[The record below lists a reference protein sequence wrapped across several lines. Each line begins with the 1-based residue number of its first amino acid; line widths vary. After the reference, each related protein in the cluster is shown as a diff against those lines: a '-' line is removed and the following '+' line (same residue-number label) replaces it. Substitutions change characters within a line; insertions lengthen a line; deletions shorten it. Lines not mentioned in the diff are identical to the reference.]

1 MGPKISEAKTPPL
14 RKPVSLLSP
23 LFLPPQFYLSF
34 LNTSLSLSNTQN
46 QCFFFVVLIS
56 HVLPLQAS
64 SSSHMHFCAAS
75 LKCLFKFSTC
85 LWWQNVSAGHMCVTP
100 SLPSS
105 AIVLFLSFCRIFLPP
120 LITPS
125 YLLPALR
132 LPPRICLA
140 YSRVHLPPGP
150 LHNCHT
156 YEPRARTS
164 EHTTLHVQ
172 PENAQTGA
180 HGQ

>member
-14 RKPVSLLSP
+14 WKPVSLLSP

-34 LNTSLSLSNTQN
+34 LNTSLSISNTQN
-46 QCFFFVVLIS
+46 QCIFFCFNIT
-56 HVLPLQAS
+56 
-64 SSSHMHFCAAS
+64 CAPA
-75 LKCLFKFSTC
+75 
-85 LWWQNVSAGHMCVTP
+85 P
-100 SLPSS
+100 SLFQPYAFLCRFSK
-105 AIVLFLSFCRIFLPP
+105 VLVQILNVLMVAECVCGPHVRHSLPALLCNCSFFLSFCRIFLPP

-132 LPPRICLA
+132 LPPCICLA
-140 YSRVHLPPGP
+140 YSSFHLPPGP

-156 YEPRARTS
+156 YEHRARTS